1 MAAANVTWD
10 AKGDWE
16 ASGSWGATES
26 KGRGFSLDHWQ
37 ARLDRLRAAH
47 HVPGASLAVLAGGRI
62 HELASGLLH
71 RGTGVEATA
80 DSVFQVGSLA
90 KIYTATLVMQLVDAG
105 KLDLDAPVKDV
116 LPDFAVGDPEATE
129 TITARRLLSHT
140 SGLTCDF
147 TYDSG
152 RGDDCIAR
160 YVEAAKEVGL
170 DCPTGTAVSYSSLG
184 YNVLGRIV
192 EVLTDRTWDDA
203 LKEWLIKPLGLG
215 GTMTLPEEALS
226 HRVAMGHLGELGQD
240 PDPAPAWD
248 LMPRS
253 AGPYGRVLA
262 TAGDVARLARMHL
275 DGGLAQDGT
284 RLLSARSVAA
294 MQRREVDVP
303 DKWTVSADGWGLG
316 WTLYD
321 WFGKP
326 GFGHDGASIGQYGF
340 LRVVPEAGVALVLL
354 TNGGDARRLYE
365 ELFGELLADLADVR
379 MPDPFGPPAQ
389 PPAVDIAPYAGTY
402 KREGVLITVTV
413 TGDGEEGKAHLV
425 YEFVDGMKDFSP
437 PLEMDLVPV
446 SENVFAGPGSGAYS
460 ADWMPVVFSTLA
472 DGTGCVYIGM
482 RAAPK
487 VA

>member
-1 MAAANVTWD
+1 MPQKEKVSWD
-10 AKGDWE
+10 TQGNWE
-16 ASGSWGATES
+16 ASGSWGAADS
-26 KGRGFSLDHWQ
+26 QRRRFYVDHWQ
-37 ARLDRLRAAH
+37 ARLDRLREAH
-47 HVPGASLAVLAGGRI
+47 HVPGACLAVLAHGQV
-62 HELASGLLH
+62 HEMASGILH
-71 RGTGVEATA
+71 RGTGVEATS
-80 DSVFQVGSLA
+80 DSVFQLGSLA
-90 KIYTATLVMQLVDAG
+90 KIYTATLVMQLVDEG
-105 KLDLDAPVKDV
+105 RLDLDAPVTDV
-116 LPDFAVGDPEATE
+116 LPDFTAGDPGT
-129 TITARRLLSHT
+129 TRLITVRRLLSHT

-152 RGDDCIAR
+152 RGDDCLAR
-160 YVEAAKEVGL
+160 YVEAAAEVGL
-170 DCPTGTAVSYSSLG
+170 DCPPGTAVSYSSLG

-192 EVLTDRTWDDA
+192 EVLTGSTWDEA
-203 LKEWLIKPLGLG
+203 LRERLLTPLGLTR
-215 GTMTLPEEALS
+215 TMTLPEEALA
-226 HRVAMGHLGELGQD
+226 HRTAMGHLGDLGQD

-262 TAGDVARLARMHL
+262 AAGDVVRLAKMHL
-275 DGGLAQDGT
+275 DGGLAADGA
-284 RLLSARSVAA
+284 RLLTHGGVRA

-321 WFGKP
+321 WFGAP

-340 LRVVPEAGVALVLL
+340 LRVAPEAGVVVVLL

-365 ELFGELLADLADVR
+365 ELFGELLRELAGVR
-379 MPDPFGPPAQ
+379 LPAPFGPPAQ
-389 PPAVDIAPYAGTY
+389 PPAVDLAPLTGVYE
-402 KREGVLITVTV
+402 REGVRITVSEQ
-413 TGDGEEGKAHLV
+413 GGAGRLV
-425 YEFVDGMKDFSP
+425 YEFVGGMKDFSP

-446 SENVFAGPGSGAYS
+446 APQVFAGPGSGAYS